1 MTSSLKI
8 ARECPQLKGIIYLV
22 DIAFVIVNSDATD
35 WYYYKYF
42 VYSDSPQG
50 QEPALEMDDMRK
62 AVNDLRVMVE
72 SLKTEREQ
80 DRATIRNLEESNRS
94 LREANIQLQATVRE
108 LNLNRNHDKDC
119 CPLLRC
125 VKFLMGKDSS

>member
-1 MTSSLKI
+1 M
-8 ARECPQLKGIIYLV
+8 KGIYLV

-35 WYYYKYF
+35 WYYKYF

-50 QEPALEMDDMRK
+50 QEPALEMDDMRE

-108 LNLNRNHDKDC
+108 LNLTRNRDTDC

-125 VKFLMGKDSS
+125 VKFLMGKNSS